1 VSPVESNPFD
11 KLYEE
16 RIVFLGSEIDDE
28 VAGAVTA
35 QLIQL
40 EGADP
45 DRVIEIYVNSPGG
58 SLTAMLAIYDTMQQV
73 RPQIRTVCLGQAVS
87 AAALI
92 LAAGTPGMRACL
104 PHARLLIHQPVLG
117 RVAGAA
123 SDVRIAADEAS
134 RMRRLMETAF
144 ARHTGKSPEEIHADI
159 EREKVLTAEQAKEY
173 GIVDEVVPSRKVSRR

>member
-1 VSPVESNPFD
+1 
-11 KLYEE
+11 
-16 RIVFLGSEIDDE
+16 
-28 VAGAVTA
+28 
-35 QLIQL
+35 
-40 EGADP
+40 
-45 DRVIEIYVNSPGG
+45 
-58 SLTAMLAIYDTMQQV
+58 
-73 RPQIRTVCLGQAVS
+73 
-87 AAALI
+87 
-92 LAAGTPGMRACL
+92 MRACL